1 MGNSSSG
8 LFIIKC
14 PKCRNVWNLKLED
27 VWIYFVIPLWLLIP
41 FKVNESICKRCQK
54 EEELKKEEERKK
66 DEQREKRREEER
78 QRKREAERREDERRA
93 EERRKER
100 ERIIETQRREQEKRE
115 QERRRELERWR
126 AAERARRRAEEMR
139 ERERRKEEER
149 RQWEKREEEKRRENE
164 KRRAVEK
171 ERRLKEWREMEKR
184 KEEER
189 KREREKIAKEKAE
202 EQRKE
207 RERIANEMQK
217 KKERE
222 EEWEKRSKEWRTKKE
237 KEKKEEEWEK
247 RSEEWR
253 KKKEEEKKEEEWER
267 RSEEW
272 RKKKEEEE
280 RENEW
285 ERRAEA
291 WRKKKEEEEREE
303 EWARRKKAEEER
315 EKEWERRA
323 EEWRKKKDKEEQEEE
338 ESERRKIE
346 ANQRVEESIQKVQ
359 EFREQ
364 HWSSGEAEVKKHV
377 VLSLHT
383 SQPSGEDHLLGL
395 LSSSCGVKTLCV
407 SQLTA
412 DELRLILLGLDNI
425 LFGPWTESPPP
436 LATLQEAQVFL
447 TEVCTLFLEV
457 PDGTSLEVMSE
468 RMHGA
473 VDFIS
478 QSADGIADSLL
489 LAKALYLN
497 LTEAPNERGQ
507 PCDAVSVA
515 RHWLSD
521 SDVSVEQ
528 LCLLE
533 FLSNL
538 LMSLQRVAEEDS
550 FTIQTVEV
558 QCLKVLLA
566 KLSELQ
572 NENEEARCR
581 ITKKLLRLVVS
592 NGWTP
597 TQALSL
603 LRELSIRYKD
613 EEKVICKVLTLA
625 NLHNIPEWSEDRGQS
640 LLQALDTAGPHPSC
654 PDLLQSVGRVTT
666 DGLTAAVAEY
676 RMSGSFDSI
685 LLKKMESTVA
695 RVMQQL
701 VEEPDGALD
710 RKNSFKGA
718 TNTEDLLFDICTA
731 VSLSKGFWPT
741 AGQMLRWCELVLLL
755 PQKSIELHVADD
767 DQCVATMFAAKLVQ
781 SQQRLD
787 VVLNSNTAVNE
798 HLREWSDFY
807 QQLGIS
813 VCSSSKQG
821 TASHGVVSGVDIVFG
836 TMENFLSR
844 YLQQYLEDTAEARTV
859 SPVSRKFFVEKQVM
873 TSIHRLEFSE
883 LDSNEF
889 LTFTRDVL
897 QGLMHQFHG
906 EAVELMPLFMKTL
919 LKVLQ
924 TKPNQEQSNKFIHIL
939 QKICETS
946 LSSSQV
952 FSLNFL
958 ESLLK
963 ALSEASEIE
972 ENKTSLAAGWCSQ
985 VLFDCLERFQAS
997 KEERKE
1003 LFWILSELGTQRLW
1017 SPADALSLLQAL
1029 TEYHHDKGCVSIKKI
1044 LHLLLTYQVSSKW
1057 KDENEKS
1064 LLQLTCS
1071 LQTKKLIQYI
1081 ERILR
1086 DEKGRTTESLLG
1098 EIYQTRDVDEQT
1110 LYKINE
1116 IVTYVK
1122 ILIESGRIKNFQ
1134 HSGRARN
1141 LSHSTDTKDLQ
1152 ELLALLCHAVY
1163 VHRTKK
1169 KWWPRAT
1176 QMISWCLLALSDSGK
1191 LLEMHTGEGK
1201 SCVIAM
1207 FAALRV
1213 LRGETVEIVSSSS
1226 ILCQRDA
1233 EEWSNFYKHFGIT
1246 VDSNT
1251 DQDND
1256 ENRRECYS
1264 KDIVYGSIEA
1274 FAADHLRQIF
1284 EMKNVMPN
1292 RSPQCILIDEVDS
1305 LLLDQG
1311 VQQTYLSSPVV
1322 SMQHLN
1328 TILAMI
1334 WAHVS
1339 QYGCLSTKHQ
1349 TFVHTQGAP
1358 FFRIIF
1364 DSIDTDDTPIKDPL
1378 DILRIAEET
1387 GTVPKGFSEDLS
1399 RSGKDDLVSKLKSV
1413 SQESVEKF
1421 LMAMEEYVPY
1431 TFSIYRLD
1439 ESGFLC
1445 LQRRS
1450 TNKDVPEV
1458 AVLVLED
1465 GLCCTLYDS
1474 EDTLIRPIAQLI
1486 SEKLQY
1492 TPCPNIEGKICI
1504 PGFLESLVQKKVSV
1518 WVQNAFLAIQLREG
1532 REYVIEKGN
1541 ICPVDFRSTGIVELN
1556 KKWGDGLQQFV
1567 ELKHQLKLSTISVVT
1582 NYISNIS
1589 FFHKYHGKIY
1599 GTTGTLGSKT
1609 DILFLQKL
1617 YPSLSFCKIPPFN
1630 RKKLFE
1636 VKGTLGTSA
1645 EEWKAE
1651 IKGIILNQ
1659 IRPNSYRG
1667 GRAALVI
1674 CETINEAKDIQAEL
1688 EGSVPPEKIISY
1700 CRSDS
1705 NSLSKIDQELCPG
1718 DVIVAT
1724 NLAGRGTDIKV
1735 SQEVNRNGGLF
1746 VVVSFL
1752 SENTRVEL
1760 QAFGRTARKGE
1771 PGSAQVIMST
1781 SHMHPCYRAAS
1792 SLAEAKSI
1800 RNKLA
1805 EEKVANMMSDVTELK
1820 LREDLFLKYL
1830 ETLQDIYHCAGG
1842 DERSA
1847 VVATMNEFW
1856 GMWLLTKSEEIEQ
1869 LKRKELQES
1878 LEVDLLKAKR
1888 QTQSHTSPCAS
1899 IYHYIKFGNIAL
1911 TEKQWNVA
1919 IRLFEKAMILDES
1932 WAAIAFY
1939 SHAFCTMQEK
1949 KPKYLTV
1956 AKDDLTKALE
1966 SLKFLSA
1973 EAVTCLQLAKMSSA
1987 NSANTDLTSLEKQLT
2002 NKCTILNYYD
2012 KNICEAIERLNDIS
2026 ERGREAVA
2034 KRSSI
2039 FSLVA
2044 SADDDLQM
2052 EAFNLYCQ
2060 GLKYIF
2066 SVEEEPRF
2074 CWEGLAVFM
2083 FGVLQIVG
2091 GALLITFTYGT
2102 FAHIGMEL
2110 ISEGI
2115 SDCIT
2120 GIEAM
2125 VRGEFSWKSW
2135 AIQKA
2140 VSIAVSIVAFGV
2152 GKLVAKGYKGCKMS
2166 IQGVGK
2172 ELKAMPAFLS
2182 KQAKEGLSVVA
2193 KTNMKNALK
2202 VTGKKLIEEVASY
2215 GLRQAEEKML
2225 EEILDKIKTKVKT
2238 EITSSVKSS
2247 LHKKSMAT
2255 LVENIILSHVED
2267 QKQLQDLL
2275 VDKASRS
2282 QLLDLFT
2289 RVGNVAMQPFYS
2301 NLGWQNRFSSSLLTV
2316 LRKATAEAK
2325 GTAATILKAI
2335 QVGHVSVLAT
2345 DATVSALK
2353 LSGEFMTNFEEEMSK
2368 LKKRSDKA
2376 KELTPS
2382 DTEMLNGFRME
2393 LGDNISA
2400 ILADALVQVFHQKF
2414 SSHVVSHVQ
2423 GKINGFINGYVRA
2436 GLKSDRTEE
2445 KLRAGQNNR
2454 YISHMQ
2460 SKGRTSVNNP
2470 SRNSGVLSLLH
2481 AERIEDPS
2489 VPGTIFEARV
2499 LSEMGGFHMV
2509 IMTEDSNGK
2518 LIKMQELNPEK
2529 KSATKTVTLVYR
2541 PKSAQYP
2548 DGHYDVQIDN
2558 RTVTVVSEEKSCMFH
2573 AIAQGLHPRASEDHV
2588 IREARNLRV
2597 LVAEG
2602 LIAHANKWES
2612 FAKRKIQTEAIRGGD
2627 RFMLEAGAGKK
2638 MRESRKVL
2646 KEEVG
2651 KIKVYKQHKK
2661 DLKKNSG
2668 LGQFIQGDHQPA
2680 LSSILEVS
2688 PHESTLAQ
2696 AMLEVATNSSPLN
2709 NNQINNVKK
2718 SHGPNL
2724 PVVCVPKEV
2733 HYEFLSTKSKGYRD
2747 LVAASIRNG
2756 DVESTLKYMVL
2767 GGMPRCMLKPDD
2779 NNVKDFQNS
2788 NKSKARLKTFRES
2801 FPEHSQKMVET
2812 WYYHLQSRDAMTKEN
2827 LANVTSWLNSESYN
2841 NQNDPYWKEVSKHI

>member
-1 MGNSSSG
+1 M
-8 LFIIKC
+8 L
-14 PKCRNVWNLKLED
+14 
-27 VWIYFVIPLWLLIP
+27 YFAIPLWLLVP
-41 FKVNESICKRCQK
+41 FKVNEIICKRCQK
-54 EEELKKEEERKK
+54 EEELRKEEERKLE
-66 DEQREKRREEER
+66 EQRERRKEEER

-93 EERRKER
+93 VERRKER
-100 ERIIETQRREQEKRE
+100 ERLKEEQRREQERRE
-115 QERRRELERWR
+115 QERRRERERWR
-126 AAERARRRAEEMR
+126 AAERERRRAEEMR
-139 ERERRKEEER
+139 EQERRKEEER
-149 RQWEKREEEKRRENE
+149 RQWQKREDEKRRERE
-164 KRRAVEK
+164 KRRAEERERREK
-171 ERRLKEWREMEKR
+171 ERR
-184 KEEER
+184 
-189 KREREKIAKEKAE
+189 
-202 EQRKE
+202 E
-207 RERIANEMQK
+207 RERLRANEIKK
-217 KKERE
+217 KKEKE
-222 EEWEKRSKEWRTKKE
+222 EEWEKRSNEWRKKKE
-237 KEKKEEEWEK
+237 KEKKEEEWER
-247 RSEEWR
+247 RSNEWR

-272 RKKKEEEE
+272 QRKKKEEMSEE
-280 RENEW
+280 EWEKRSEEWRKKRKEEEKEEEW
-285 ERRAEA
+285 ERRSKEWRRKKDEEEKEEEWEKRAEK
-291 WRKKKEEEEREE
+291 WRKKKEEEEQEE
-303 EWARRKKAEEER
+303 DWERRADEWRRKKAEEER
-315 EKEWERRA
+315 EKEWEKRA
-323 EEWRKKKDKEEQEEE
+323 EEWRKKKEKEEQEEE
-338 ESERRKIE
+338 EKERKKE
-346 ANQRVEESIQKVQ
+346 EVNQRVEESLQKVQ
-359 EFREQ
+359 EFQEQ
-364 HWSSGEAEVKKHV
+364 HWTSGEAEVKKHV
-377 VLSLHT
+377 VLSLNT
-383 SQPSGEDHLLGL
+383 SQHSEEDQLLGL
-395 LSSSCGVKTLCV
+395 ISSSCGVTTLCV

-412 DELRLILLGLDNI
+412 DELRLVLLALDNL
-425 LFGPWTESPPP
+425 LFGPWTKAPPS
-436 LATLQEAQVFL
+436 LTTLQEAQVFL
-447 TEVCTLFLEV
+447 TEVCALFLEV
-457 PDGTSLEVMSE
+457 PDSTSLEVMSE
-468 RMHGA
+468 RMHDAVESISHSAGGA
-473 VDFIS
+473 
-478 QSADGIADSLL
+478 ADSLL

-497 LTEAPNERGQ
+497 LTEPPTEPGQ
-507 PCDAVSVA
+507 PCDAAIVA
-515 RHWLSD
+515 RRWNAG

-538 LMSLQRVAEEDS
+538 LLSLQRVAEEDS
-550 FTIQTVEV
+550 FTIQVVEI
-558 QCLKVLLA
+558 QCLKALLA
-566 KLSELQ
+566 KLSELRH
-572 NENEEARCR
+572 ENEEARYR
-581 ITKKLLRLVVS
+581 ITKKLLRLVIS

-597 TQALSL
+597 TQVLSL
-603 LRELSIRYKD
+603 LKELTIRYND
-613 EEKVICKVLTLA
+613 EGSVICKVLTLA
-625 NLHNIPEWSEDRGQS
+625 NLHNMLEWTEDSGRS
-640 LLQALDTAGPHPSC
+640 LLQALDSAGPNPSC
-654 PDLLQSVGRVTT
+654 PDLLKSVGRATR
-666 DGLTAAVAEY
+666 DGLTAAVADY
-676 RMSGSFDSI
+676 RVSGSFDSI
-685 LLKKMESTVA
+685 LLENMERIVA
-695 RVMQQL
+695 RVLQQS
-701 VEEPDGALD
+701 VEEPNGAPGT
-710 RKNSFKGA
+710 KNSFKDA
-718 TNTEDLLFDICTA
+718 TNTEDLLFEICTA

-741 AGQMLRWCELVLLL
+741 AQQMLRWCELVLLL
-755 PQKSIELHVADD
+755 PRKTEELYVADN
-767 DQCVATMFAAKLVQ
+767 DQCVATMFAAALVR

-787 VVLNSNTAVNE
+787 VVLISNNAVKE
-798 HLREWSDFY
+798 HLQEWSDFY
-807 QQLGIS
+807 QHLDIS
-813 VCSSSKQG
+813 VLSSRQR
-821 TASHGVVSGVDIVFG
+821 TASRENVSEVDIVLG
-836 TMENFLSR
+836 TMEDFVSG
-844 YLQQYLEDTAEARTV
+844 YLQHYLEDTADTRTV
-859 SPVSRKFFVEKQVM
+859 SAASRKFIVEKQIL

-883 LDSNEF
+883 LDRNEF

-897 QGLMHQFHG
+897 LGLMHQFHG

-919 LKVLQ
+919 LKVLRI
-924 TKPNQEQSNKFIHIL
+924 KPTQGQSNKFIRIL

-946 LSSSQV
+946 LSTSQD

-963 ALSEASEIE
+963 ALSEDSESE
-972 ENKTSLAAGWCSQ
+972 ENKTSLAAEWCSQ

-997 KEERKE
+997 KEQAKE
-1003 LFWILSELGTQRLW
+1003 LFWILSELGSQRLW
-1017 SPADALSLLQAL
+1017 SPADALNLLHAL
-1029 TEYHHDKGCVSIKKI
+1029 TEYHHDNSCISIKKI

-1057 KDENEKS
+1057 KDEKNQSILE
-1064 LLQLTCS
+1064 LACL
-1071 LQTKKLIQYI
+1071 LQTKNLIQYI
-1081 ERILR
+1081 ERTLM
-1086 DEKGRTTESLLG
+1086 DEKGRTTQSLLD
-1098 EIYQTRDVDEQT
+1098 EIQQTRDVDEQT
-1110 LYKINE
+1110 LKKIHE
-1116 IVTYVK
+1116 IVTHVNE
-1122 ILIESGRIKNFQ
+1122 LIQSGRIKGFQ
-1134 HSGRARN
+1134 DARRARS

-1163 VHRTKK
+1163 VHNTEK

-1226 ILCQRDA
+1226 VLCQRDA
-1233 EEWSNFYKHFGIT
+1233 REWSNFYKHFGIT

-1251 DQDND
+1251 DKDND
-1256 ENRRECYS
+1256 ENRRECYR

-1284 EMKNVMPN
+1284 EMKDVMPH

-1334 WAHVS
+1334 WTHVS
-1339 QYGCLSTKHQ
+1339 QYGFLSTKQQ
-1349 TFVHTQGAP
+1349 TFVRTQGAP

-1364 DSIDTDDTPIKDPL
+1364 DSIDTDGTPIKDPL

-1387 GTVPKGFSEDLS
+1387 GTVPVGFSKDLGS
-1399 RSGKDDLVSKLKSV
+1399 SEKEDLVSKLKSV
-1413 SQESVEKF
+1413 SQDSVIEF
-1421 LMAMEEYVPY
+1421 IQGMEEYVPY
-1431 TFSIYRLD
+1431 AFSIYRLD
-1439 ESGFLC
+1439 DSGFLC

-1450 TNKDVPEV
+1450 TNHDVPEV

-1474 EDTLIRPIAQLI
+1474 EDTLIKPIAQLI
-1486 SEKLQY
+1486 SERLQY
-1492 TPCPNIEGKICI
+1492 TPCPNTEGKISM
-1504 PGFLESLVQKKVSV
+1504 PGFLKSLVQKKVSV

-1532 REYVIEKGN
+1532 REYVIENGN
-1541 ICPVDFRSTGIVELN
+1541 ICPVDFKSTGIVELN

-1589 FFHKYHGKIY
+1589 FFHKYQGKIY

-1645 EEWKAE
+1645 EEWKDE
-1651 IKGIILNQ
+1651 IKSIILNH
-1659 IRPNSYRG
+1659 ICPNSYRG

-1705 NSLSKIDQELCPG
+1705 NSLSKIDRELCPG

-1735 SQEVNRNGGLF
+1735 SKEVNRNGGLF

-1781 SHMHPCYRAAS
+1781 SHMQPCYRAAS
-1792 SLAEAKSI
+1792 TLAEAKRI
-1800 RNKLA
+1800 RNNLA
-1805 EEKVANMMSDVTELK
+1805 EERVANMMSDVTELK

-1830 ETLQDIYHCAGG
+1830 ETLQDVYQCTGG

-1869 LKRKELQES
+1869 LKRKELHES
-1878 LEVDLLKAKR
+1878 LEVDLMNAKR

-1911 TEKQWNVA
+1911 TENQWNVA
-1919 IRLFEKAMILDES
+1919 IRLFEKAMKLDES

-1939 SHAFCTMQEK
+1939 SHAFCTMKEK
-1949 KPKYLTV
+1949 KPRYLTV
-1956 AKDDLTKALE
+1956 ASDDLTKALE

-1987 NSANTDLTSLEKQLT
+1987 NSTNTDLTSLEKQLT

-2012 KNICEAIERLNDIS
+2012 KNICEAIKRLNDIK

-2044 SADDDLQM
+2044 SADEDLQM

-2083 FGVLQIVG
+2083 FGVLQVVG

-2152 GKLVAKGYKGCKMS
+2152 GKLVAKGFKGCKMS

-2215 GLRQAEEKML
+2215 GLRQAEEQML
-2225 EEILDKIKTKVKT
+2225 REILDTIKTKVKET
-2238 EITSSVKSS
+2238 INSSVKSS
-2247 LHKKSMAT
+2247 LHKKSITT
-2255 LVENIILSHVED
+2255 LVENIIFSHIED
-2267 QKQLQDLL
+2267 EKQLQDLL
-2275 VDKASRS
+2275 VDKTSRS

-2289 RVGNVAMQPFYS
+2289 RVGNAAMQSFYA
-2301 NLGWQNRFSSSLLTV
+2301 NLGWQNKFSSSLLTV
-2316 LRKATAEAK
+2316 LRRATAEAK

-2335 QVGHVSVLAT
+2335 QVGHLSVLVT
-2345 DATVSALK
+2345 DATVSALN
-2353 LSGEFMTNFEEEMSK
+2353 LSGEFMAKFEEEMAK
-2368 LKKRSDKA
+2368 LKKTSDKA
-2376 KELTPS
+2376 KELSPS
-2382 DTEMLNGFRME
+2382 DTELLKVFRMD
-2393 LGDNISA
+2393 LGDKISA
-2400 ILADALVQVFHQKF
+2400 ILADALVEVFHQKF

-2445 KLRAGQNNR
+2445 KLRAGQHNR
-2454 YISHMQ
+2454 YISHMP
-2460 SKGRTSVNNP
+2460 SKVKGS
-2470 SRNSGVLSLLH
+2470 SRISGVLSLLY
-2481 AERIEDPS
+2481 AERIEDPT
-2489 VPGTIFEARV
+2489 VPGNIFDGRV
-2499 LSEMGGFHMV
+2499 LSETTGTKLV
-2509 IMTEDSNGK
+2509 ILTEDSHGN
-2518 LIKMQELNPEK
+2518 LIKMQEMNPGTR
-2529 KSATKTVTLVYR
+2529 SATKTVTLVYR

-2558 RTVTVVSEEKSCMFH
+2558 RTVTINSEEKSCMFH
-2573 AIAQGLHPRASEDHV
+2573 AIARGLHPGASEDYV
-2588 IREARNLRV
+2588 VKEARNLRA
-2597 LVAEG
+2597 LEAES

-2612 FAKRKIQTEAIRGGD
+2612 FAKRKMQTDAIRGGNW
-2627 RFMLEAGAGKK
+2627 FMFEAGARKK
-2638 MRESRKVL
+2638 LRESRERL

-2651 KIKVYKQHKK
+2651 KIKTYKEHRK
-2661 DLKKNSG
+2661 DLKKNPG
-2668 LGQFIQGDHQPA
+2668 LGQFIHGDHQPA

-2688 PHESTLAQ
+2688 PHESKLAQ
-2696 AMLEVATNSSPLN
+2696 AMLEKATNSSPLDN
-2709 NNQINNVKK
+2709 KQINNVKK
-2718 SHGPNL
+2718 NHGLNL
-2724 PVVCVPKEV
+2724 PVVRVPKEV
-2733 HYEFLSTKSKGYRD
+2733 HMECLSTKSKGYRD
-2747 LVAASIRNG
+2747 LVATSIRND
-2756 DVESTLKYMVL
+2756 DVESTMKYMIL
-2767 GGMPRCMLKPDD
+2767 GGMPTCMLKP
-2779 NNVKDFQNS
+2779 NNNNNNTNDFQNS
-2788 NKSKARLKTFRES
+2788 QMSRTRFEAFKES
-2801 FPEHSQKMVET
+2801 FPAHSRKMVET
-2812 WYYHLQSRDAMTKEN
+2812 WYDHLQSKGVMNESN
-2827 LANVTSWLNSESYN
+2827 LANVTDWLNRKGYN
-2841 NQNDPYWKEVSKHI
+2841 DQNDPFRREVFKHL